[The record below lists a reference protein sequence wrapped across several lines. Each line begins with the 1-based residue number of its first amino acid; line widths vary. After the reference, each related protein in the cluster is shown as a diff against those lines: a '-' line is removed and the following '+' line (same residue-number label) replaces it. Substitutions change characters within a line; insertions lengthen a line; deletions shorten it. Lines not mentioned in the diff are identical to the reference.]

1 VLDAVLMPAV
11 DSPEPNGLSWDELA
25 TVLDHLVASPTC
37 IGMDVSIFD
46 PDLDPDGRLAKE
58 LTDLLVRVLRGR
70 QGQTSANAGS
80 S

>member
-1 VLDAVLMPAV
+1 
-11 DSPEPNGLSWDELA
+11 
-25 TVLDHLVASPTC
+25 
-37 IGMDVSIFD
+37 MDVSIFD